1 MINLITNIFA
11 FNILQ
16 IYYQISTMLSIN
28 IMPRDKK
35 KSIICLSPYMISIM
49 QIHVLRNFFKNNI
62 GIFHNLMNLWRG
74 YFLIH
79 IEQK

>member
-11 FNILQ
+11 FKILQ

-35 KSIICLSPYMISIM
+35 KKEKSLSPYMISIM
-49 QIHVLRNFFKNNI
+49 QIHVLR
-62 GIFHNLMNLWRG
+62 
-74 YFLIH
+74 
-79 IEQK
+79 